1 MRKKKKKSQ
10 KKLLAG
16 KKHFAGSIRGH
27 KQARGKGIKGG
38 RKGATYYKDK
48 GYKKKG
54 FKRAYHKL
62 ETGDHKTYFDEFRDK
77 DQKKKWNNYD
87 DKHKYR

>member
-1 MRKKKKKSQ
+1 MSKKKRKSD
-10 KKLLAG
+10 KRLIGG
-16 KKHFAGSIRGH
+16 KRHFAGSTRGH
-27 KQARGKGIKGG
+27 KQAMGRGAKGA
-38 RKGATYYKDK
+38 RKGLTYLKDK
-48 GYKKKG
+48 GYKKRG

-77 DQKKKWNNYD
+77 DHSKKWKDFD